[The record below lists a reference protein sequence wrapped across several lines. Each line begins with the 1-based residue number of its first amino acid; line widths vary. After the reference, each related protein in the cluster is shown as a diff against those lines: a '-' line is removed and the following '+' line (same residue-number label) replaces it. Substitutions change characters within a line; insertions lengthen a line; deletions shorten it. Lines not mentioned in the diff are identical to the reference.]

1 MSASTTLDARRAI
14 PSVAACTQERHDCTA
29 PALFQAFLPTGA
41 QNRAHVWKFS
51 WEFGGRRPCHFHSEP
66 ELNLVISG
74 TATFRIGEAT
84 VDAHKGD
91 LIAFPPGQEHALLRT
106 SPDVY
111 LFAIGMDAALSAE
124 ALRDN
129 WAHAAL
135 PIHLRLSSHDLAS
148 LVERCSAIVDRDGV
162 DHLAAELWE
171 QAHWLRQRQ
180 AHAHMAPL
188 HVFVRRALSVLSE
201 HPDWDCARVAHAS
214 RAHITEL
221 SRYFHRDLG
230 MTFVK
235 YRSRLRLLRLI
246 HLMDEGGTNLTSSA
260 ITAGF
265 GSYSQ
270 CHRVFQAMLGC
281 SPRLFF
287 HAGLREQ
294 MQLTYQPDAAAD

>member
-1 MSASTTLDARRAI
+1 M
-14 PSVAACTQERHDCTA
+14 
-29 PALFQAFLPTGA
+29 
-41 QNRAHVWKFS
+41 WKFS
-51 WEFGGRRPCHFHSEP
+51 WEFAGRRPCHFHSEP

-74 TATFRIGEAT
+74 TATFRIGEVT
-84 VDAHKGD
+84 VDACKGD
-91 LIAFPPGQEHALLRT
+91 LIAFPPGQEHALLQT
-106 SPDVY
+106 SSDVY
-111 LFAIGMDAALSAE
+111 LFAIGMDSSLSAE

-135 PIHLRLSSHDLAS
+135 PTHLRLSSGDLAS
-148 LVERCSAIVDRDGV
+148 LVARCSAIVDRDRV

-171 QAHWLRQRQ
+171 QAHWLRQRRAQ
-180 AHAHMAPL
+180 GHKAPL

-201 HPDWDCARVAHAS
+201 NPDWDCARVARAS
-214 RAHITEL
+214 RAPMAEL

-235 YRSRLRLLRLI
+235 YRSRLRLLRLV

-270 CHRVFQAMLGC
+270 CHRVFQAVLGC
-281 SPRLFF
+281 SPRQFF
-287 HAGLREQ
+287 DTGLREQ
-294 MQLTYQPDAAAD
+294 MQLTYESDAASEVSSQT